1 MQYFSEVKNKRV
13 LTDDGLFVGKLVDLV
28 FTFTHVAQVTKILV
42 RSSDLKESIHV
53 PIKDLISI
61 GNIVTISKSYLNEDL
76 EENELYV
83 EKNLVDKQIID
94 IQGRKVVR
102 VNDAVIQFKHSNTIF
117 ITGVDIG
124 ISAILRWFGLED
136 FMKAFLRIFGFKIN
150 PHILSWKDIQPL
162 ELAAGKVVL
171 NTPMENLERFHP
183 EDLADYL
190 ETTDLQNMIKMLDLV
205 DKEFASEV
213 IAEMNLNYQ
222 IAIFEQL
229 GTAKTVKILQ
239 LMDPDEAVDV
249 LLQFSEEKR
258 KKIMEKL
265 PDDIRKDFMDLI
277 AVSQT
282 TVGQYMT
289 SEFLYVFSHENV
301 AEIIKKVQKY
311 TDDFDFL
318 FYVYVVNKDMQLI
331 GVFSLH
337 ELLMQKM
344 NEPAHKFMH
353 RNTVLAY
360 LNTPINIVIK
370 RMVTYKLYG
379 LPVVGKGKKLIG
391 TILLDDIDDILL
403 DELK

>member
-1 MQYFSEVKNKRV
+1 MPYFSEVKHKKV
-13 LTDDGLFVGKLVDLV
+13 LTDDGLYVGKLVDLV

-42 RSSDLKESIHV
+42 RSTDLKDPIHI
-53 PIKDLISI
+53 PIRDLISV
-61 GNIVTISKSYLNEDL
+61 GKVVTITKSYLNESL
-76 EENELYV
+76 KENELYV

-136 FMKAFLRIFGFKIN
+136 FMKSFLRIFGLKMN

-171 NTPMENLERFHP
+171 NTPMESLERFHP

-265 PDDIRKDFMDLI
+265 PDDVRKDFLDLI

-289 SEFLYVFSHENV
+289 SEFLYVFRHETV
-301 AEIIKKVQKY
+301 AEIIKKVQRY

-337 ELLMQKM
+337 ELLMHKM

-360 LNTPINIVIK
+360 LNTPINLVIK

>member
-1 MQYFSEVKNKRV
+1 MQYFSEVKHKKV
-13 LTDDGLFVGKLVDLV
+13 LTDDGLYVGKLVDLV

-42 RSSDLKESIHV
+42 RSSDLKESIHI

-61 GNIVTISKSYLNEDL
+61 GNVISISKSYLNEGL
-76 EENELYV
+76 KENELYV

-136 FMKAFLRIFGFKIN
+136 FMKAFLHIFGLRMN

-265 PDDIRKDFMDLI
+265 SEDMRKDFMDLI

-289 SEFLYVFSHENV
+289 SEFLYVFNNESV
-301 AEIIKKVQKY
+301 SEIIKKVQKY

-337 ELLMQKM
+337 ELLMQKA
-344 NEPAHKFMH
+344 NTPAHKFMH

-360 LNTPINIVIK
+360 LNTPINLVIK